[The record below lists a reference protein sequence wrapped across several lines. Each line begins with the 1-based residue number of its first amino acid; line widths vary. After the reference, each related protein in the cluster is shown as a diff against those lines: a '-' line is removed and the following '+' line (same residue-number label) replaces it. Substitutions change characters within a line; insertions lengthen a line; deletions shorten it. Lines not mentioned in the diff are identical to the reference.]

1 MKNMSAR
8 FAHLSLGMPSSAVNV
23 NICGV
28 HGALKNGLEEK
39 KVVLTAERIL

>member
-1 MKNMSAR
+1 MKNMSAQ

-28 HGALKNGLEEK
+28 HSALKNGLVEK